1 MSDPEAVMRL
11 HLMPRARMKHAHLLW
26 RRRSTPLH
34 FIDIVVNPILAR
46 LQLLELD
53 LLARAAT
60 NASEALKTT
69 LLTESR
75 HIGRWWII

>member
-26 RRRSTPLH
+26 RRSTPLH